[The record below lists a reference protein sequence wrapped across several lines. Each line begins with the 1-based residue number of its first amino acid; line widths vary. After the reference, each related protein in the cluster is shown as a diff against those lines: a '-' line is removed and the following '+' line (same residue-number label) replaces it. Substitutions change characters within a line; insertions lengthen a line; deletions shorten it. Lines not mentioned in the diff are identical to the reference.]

1 MMKRDETMPIYKT
14 GKVKDG
20 KQQYRV
26 IVCYTDSFGK
36 YKQVSKCVYG
46 ASEAKLMEM
55 ELQHK
60 VEEKEVS
67 SNITVEQ
74 LYEEYYAAISHELR
88 ASTLRKK
95 ETVFNNHILPILK
108 TYRLTKLT
116 VPVLQSWKNEIAEKK
131 LSLQMKQNIYKELRA
146 MLNFAVKIDR
156 LKVNPLTKVGNFRDA
171 YSFDRPEDKIHY
183 YTAGQFK
190 KFISA
195 AGNHMKSLNDH
206 GYYTFFNIAF
216 YTGMRKGEINAL
228 RWSDIKDNIIHVTR
242 SVNQKLKGKEYEF
255 TPPKSPSSVRKLQ
268 IPANLMVILEEQKKV
283 QQQNAKR
290 WTEDF
295 LVCGGITC
303 LSDTAISNKNIQYA
317 GEAEL
322 EPIRIHDFRH
332 THATLLI
339 NEGISI
345 QEIARRLGH
354 ADVTVTWKVYAH
366 LYPREEE
373 RAIEILEKI

>member
-1 MMKRDETMPIYKT
+1 MPIYKT
-14 GKVKDG
+14 GKTKDG

-36 YKQVSKCVYG
+36 YKQISKCVYG
-46 ASEAKLMEM
+46 SAEAKLMEM

-60 VEEKEVS
+60 VEEKDLS

-74 LYEEYYAAISHELR
+74 LYEEYSAAVAHELR

-95 ETVFNNHILPILK
+95 DATFNNHILPTLK
-108 TYRLTKLT
+108 AYRLTKLT
-116 VPVLQSWKNEIAEKK
+116 VSVLQSWKNEISEKD

-146 MLNFAVKIDR
+146 MLNFAVRTDR
-156 LKVNPLTKVGNFRDA
+156 LKANPLTKLGNFKDP
-171 YSFDRPEDKIHY
+171 YNFDKPDEKMRY
-183 YTAGQFK
+183 YTAEQFK
-190 KFISA
+190 KFIAA

-206 GYYTFFNIAF
+206 GYYTFFMIAF

-228 RWSDIKDNIIHVTR
+228 RWCDIKDNVIHITR
-242 SVNQKLKGKEYEF
+242 SVNQKIKGKEYEF
-255 TPPKSPSSVRKLQ
+255 TPPKNVSSVRKLQ
-268 IPANLMVILEEQKKV
+268 IPASLMTVLKEQKKV
-283 QQQNAKR
+283 QQKNCDR

-295 LVCGGITC
+295 LVCGGINC

-317 GEAEL
+317 KEAGL

-354 ADVTVTWKVYAH
+354 ADVTITWKVYAH

-373 RAIEILEKI
+373 RAIKVLEALQ